1 MMAGVTL
8 SELSG
13 TCNGQRVSIYL
24 NVKAGGVD
32 DPKFGTANTY
42 ELADVIIC
50 IQVLSIIAGSATNTV
65 VLGTA
70 DCENQNT
77 ANEADARANFVL
89 GDMSARDMKDGA
101 EAIAIQIS

>member
-13 TCNGQRVSIYL
+13 LCNRQRVSIYL
-24 NVKAGGVD
+24 NVKATGTI
-32 DPKFGTANTY
+32 FGSAGTY
-42 ELADVIIC
+42 ELADIIIC
-50 IQVLSIIAGSATNTV
+50 TQVLNITAGSEINEV

-77 ANEADARANFVL
+77 ADEADARANFAL

-101 EAIAIQIS
+101 GAIAIQISG